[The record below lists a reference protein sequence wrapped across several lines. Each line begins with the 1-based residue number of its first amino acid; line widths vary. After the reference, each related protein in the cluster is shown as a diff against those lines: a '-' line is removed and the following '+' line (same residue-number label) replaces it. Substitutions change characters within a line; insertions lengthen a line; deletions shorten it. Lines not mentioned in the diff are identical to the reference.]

1 MKSTLREFVELW
13 IAAYTLFAQINS
25 MLLNQII
32 NQQLRDEQVGYRS
45 GRSTTEQIFV
55 LRTMNIIEQVIESV
69 HDSTCVL

>member
-1 MKSTLREFVELW
+1 
-13 IAAYTLFAQINS
+13 

-69 HDSTCVL
+69 HDSTCVLLILRKPVIVSTERHYGTC